1 MQRRIITFAL
11 MWCLAAAGTAAAQTV
26 EWRYGGRLL
35 YLGTDASSDELGDTG
50 YHFEVGSSLG
60 LDFHATAMFSN
71 SFAAEFSI
79 GGTAP
84 RLKAVG
90 GDCCETI
97 DAGRL
102 WLVPLTATAQFH
114 PQIYGPW
121 DPYVGL
127 GITWIVPI
135 YSLSDDLRTAGLND
149 VDFEGSLGLAAQAGF
164 NYQMDNRWY
173 VNFDL
178 KYLGASLEARART
191 DVEDIPTV
199 NLDIN
204 PFVIALGMGYKF

>member
-1 MQRRIITFAL
+1 MRRRIITLVL
-11 MWCLAAAGTAAAQTV
+11 MGSLAAAGTAAAQTV

-35 YLGTDASSDELGDTG
+35 YLSTDATSDELGDTG
-50 YHFEVGSSLG
+50 YHFDVGSSLG
-60 LDFHATAMFSN
+60 LEFDAAVMFSN

-79 GGTAP
+79 GGAAP

-90 GDCCETI
+90 GDCCPTI

-102 WLVPLTATAQFH
+102 WLVPLTATAQYH

-121 DPYVGL
+121 YPYVGL
-127 GITWIVPI
+127 GITWIVPL
-135 YSLSDDLRTAGLND
+135 YSLSDDLRAAGLND

-173 VNFDL
+173 LNFDL
-178 KYLGASLEARART
+178 KYLGASLEARAKT
-191 DVEDIPTV
+191 DEEDIPTV
-199 NLDIN
+199 TLDIN
-204 PFVIALGMGYKF
+204 PFVIGLGVGYKF